1 MNGAMDAK
9 ALSGIGQRF
18 AVALCLAGLPVWVM
32 AQDNARAEEAAHAL
46 HHQTFTPGAAR
57 SIAQY
62 PLPRIT
68 LVRADGKTV
77 RLGDE
82 LDDGRAVVLDFVY
95 TTCTSVC
102 PLSSQTFEALQDKL
116 GPDRDRVH
124 LVSISIDPEQD
135 TPERLVEYARHFDA
149 GPKWQFYTGTLDAS
163 LAVQRAFS
171 TYRGDKMSHPP
182 VTLVRAAPGK
192 PWVRFDGFVTVAQIL
207 DELRQPVAAR

>member
-1 MNGAMDAK
+1 MNAK
-9 ALSGIGQRF
+9 AYSGIGQRF
-18 AVALCLAGLPVWVM
+18 AVALCLAGLPILAM
-32 AQDNARAEEAAHAL
+32 AQANAHAEDVAHAL
-46 HHQTFTPGAAR
+46 HHQTFTPGATR

-62 PLPRIT
+62 PMPRIK

-77 RLGDE
+77 RLADE

-102 PLSSQTFEALQDKL
+102 PLSSQTLEALQDRL
-116 GPDRDRVH
+116 GADRDHVH

-135 TPERLVEYARHFDA
+135 TPERLVEYARRFEA
-149 GPKWQFYTGTLDAS
+149 GPKWQFYTGTVDAS
-163 LAVQRAFS
+163 LAVQRAFAA
-171 TYRGDKMSHPP
+171 YRGDKMSHPP

-192 PWVRFDGFVTVAQIL
+192 PWIRFDGFVTVAQIL